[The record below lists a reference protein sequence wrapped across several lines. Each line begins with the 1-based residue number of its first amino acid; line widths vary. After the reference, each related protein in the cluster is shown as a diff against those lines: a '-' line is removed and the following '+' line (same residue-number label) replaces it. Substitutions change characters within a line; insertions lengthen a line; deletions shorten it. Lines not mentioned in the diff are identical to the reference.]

1 MGSLFVRRALG
12 PRSRLF
18 CGVQRVLVGSLC
30 LVGCS
35 KSSGPPDDGNKTPN
49 EGGVAQ
55 GSTPS
60 PGPSIYARGETFA
73 PAPAADNAWAERV
86 KKTSFVRQADDLATE
101 AKALQAQGD
110 FAGADAKLGEYLA
123 VQTQWHGDKSDFV
136 KAAKSRLA
144 ENRWLASL
152 SPADRKQ
159 LKQAGQIEAEAE
171 SENTLG
177 HFDTA
182 LSKGLDAI
190 RIYQQVGAQNTAD
203 YGRLALFIAD
213 KYVLTGDFK
222 SAAQAYSRGLAVTE
236 QTDGVA
242 SPVYGNAL
250 LAMSGM
256 WMNRGDYVEAMKTL
270 ERACEVFALL
280 GEEETSAAYCLMMI
294 GVIHKEVG
302 DFAEAEKL
310 LSQALQRAESLGP
323 RGKSIAGE
331 CLQHLAGV
339 YYRAQ
344 NYSQAESTQ
353 LKAMQVLQ
361 EALGESPVLIGCR
374 SRLARIYVKTGQL
387 DKAESMLK
395 NAIASSKEAFGNA
408 SPISSYATQYLGEL
422 YVAQHD
428 YAAAEPLL
436 SQALAAR
443 EKGHGADHP
452 AIAEVLEPYCTAL
465 RGLGRT
471 SEAEQLAARKK
482 AIDSNSVAMHE
493 KLAALSTKL
502 IAERPAPRN

>member
-1 MGSLFVRRALG
+1 MGSLIVRRALG
-12 PRSRLF
+12 PRPHLH
-18 CGVQRVLVGSLC
+18 CGVLTVLIASMGIAGC
-30 LVGCS
+30 L
-35 KSSGPPDDGNKTPN
+35 KSQGPGDDGNKAPDD
-49 EGGVAQ
+49 GGVAK
-55 GSTPS
+55 GSAPS

-86 KKTSFVRQADDLATE
+86 KKTALVRQADELATD
-101 AKALQAQGD
+101 AKALQAHED
-110 FAGADAKLGEYLA
+110 FAGADAKLNDYLS
-123 VQTQWHGDKSDFV
+123 VQVQWHGEKSDFV

-177 HFDTA
+177 HFETA

-190 RIYQQVGAQNTAD
+190 RIYQQIGAQNTAD

-213 KYVLTGDFK
+213 KYVLLGDFK
-222 SAAQAYSRGLAVTE
+222 SAAQAYERGLAVTE

-256 WMNRGDYVEAMKTL
+256 WMNRGDYVEAMKAL
-270 ERACEVFALL
+270 QRACDVFALL
-280 GEEETSAAYCLMMI
+280 GEEDTSAAYCLMMI

-302 DFAEAEKL
+302 DLAESEKL
-310 LSQALQRAESLGP
+310 LSQALQRTDALGA
-323 RGKSIAGE
+323 RGQSIAGE

-339 YYRAQ
+339 YYRSQ
-344 NYSQAESTQ
+344 NYSQAEATQ

-361 EALGESPVLIGCR
+361 NALGESPVLIGCR
-374 SRLARIYVKTGQL
+374 SRLARIYIKTGQVAQ
-387 DKAESMLK
+387 AETMLK

-408 SPISSYATQYLGEL
+408 SPITSYATQYLGEL
-422 YVAQHD
+422 YVAKQD
-428 YAAAEPLL
+428 FAAAEPLL

-443 EKGHGADHP
+443 EKGHGPDHP

-465 RGLGRT
+465 GGLGRT

-482 AIDSNSVAMHE
+482 AIDAGSVTMRG
-493 KLAALSTKL
+493 KLAELSTTL
-502 IAERPAPRN
+502 IAERPTPRN

>member
-1 MGSLFVRRALG
+1 MGSLIVRRTFC
-12 PRSRLF
+12 PRSGLRFMLLA
-18 CGVQRVLVGSLC
+18 VLIAGFC

-35 KSSGPPDDGNKTPN
+35 KSAGPGEDAGDKAP
-49 EGGVAQ
+49 GGSIAREP
-55 GSTPS
+55 TPS
-60 PGPSIYARGETFA
+60 AGPSIYARGGA
-73 PAPAADNAWAERV
+73 VAAAPAADNAWAERV
-86 KKTSFVRQADDLATE
+86 KQSGLVRQADELATE
-101 AKALQAQGD
+101 AKGLQAKED
-110 FAGADAKLGEYLA
+110 FAGADAKLNEYLS
-123 VQTQWHGDKSDFV
+123 VQIQWHGEKSDFV

-152 SPADRKQ
+152 SSADRKL
-159 LKQAGQIEAEAE
+159 LKQANQSEAEAE

-177 HFDTA
+177 HFDAA
-182 LSKGLDAI
+182 LAKALEAI
-190 RIYQQVGAQNTAD
+190 RIYQQVGGQNTAE

-270 ERACEVFALL
+270 ERACDVFALL
-280 GEEETSAAYCLMMI
+280 GEVDSSAAYCLMMI

-302 DFAEAEKL
+302 DYAQSEKL
-310 LSQALQRAESLGP
+310 LRQALDRAEALGP
-323 RGKSIAGE
+323 RGKSITGE

-339 YYRAQ
+339 YYRTQ
-344 NYSQAESTQ
+344 NYAQAEATQ

-374 SRLARIYVKTGQL
+374 SRLARIYTKSGQL
-387 DKAESMLK
+387 PQAETMLK
-395 NAIASSKEAFGNA
+395 NSIASSKDAFGKD
-408 SPISSYATQYLGEL
+408 SPITSYAIQYLGEL
-422 YVAQHD
+422 YVAKQD
-428 YAAAEPLL
+428 FAAAEPLL
-436 SQALAAR
+436 AQALRER

-452 AIAEVLEPYCTAL
+452 AIAEILEPYCMAL

-471 SEAEQLAARKK
+471 SEAEQLMARKK
-482 AIDSNSVAMHE
+482 AIESSSLAMRS
-493 KLAALSTKL
+493 KLAELSTKL
-502 IAERPAPRN
+502 IAERPSTRQ